1 MIAAREREARD
12 DPDDGG
18 EAGAGERVGESRAQH
33 ALRSAWRLE
42 TGPDEAAAV
51 VRVLA
56 VLRRAEPPASWGERL
71 AAAGGELVFQRW
83 WLEKLG
89 PFVAA
94 HDVAFGEPYE
104 IALLEEV
111 RRAVS
116 ELVDRIERTCGSL
129 AAPQDRW
136 WDAGLR
142 ETFLIELS
150 PETAGWC
157 RWLGRQ
163 ALARADAPE
172 PTEPVG
178 RAYLRATGE
187 DLGEVGRYL
196 GELAAADVDEELLA
210 VVAGVGSE
218 CRRWAE
224 GIAEGL
230 PRATRA
236 PVESAQESP

>member
-1 MIAAREREARD
+1 MIAAREREPRD
-12 DPDDGG
+12 DPDAGG
-18 EAGAGERVGESRAQH
+18 EAGAGGRVGESRAQH

-42 TGPDEAAAV
+42 AGPDDAAAL

-71 AAAGGELVFQRW
+71 AAAGGELAFQSW
-83 WLEKLG
+83 WLERLCRLA
-89 PFVAA
+89 AA
-94 HDVAFGEPYE
+94 HDVAFGEPHE

-116 ELVDRIERTCGSL
+116 ELVDRIERTFGSL
-129 AAPQDRW
+129 SPPDDRW
-136 WDAGLR
+136 WEAGLR
-142 ETFLIELS
+142 ETFLVGLS

-157 RWLGRQ
+157 RWLVRQ
-163 ALARADAPE
+163 ALMRGDAPE
-172 PTEPVG
+172 PTEPLG

-187 DLGEVGRYL
+187 DLGKVGRYL

-224 GIAEGL
+224 TIVDRL
-230 PRATRA
+230 TRATRA